1 MPNEVGEAGPSIG
14 GGALATA
21 TEVADGTR
29 IAVEPDQILAVGKL
43 VVDQADA
50 LTDALMRY
58 GSTMRIAPPSENAV
72 STALADAWNDAVVDA
87 EDSHLARAQA
97 YLQGLRSLQLQLH
110 QAAKRYRLDDDET
123 AAVFGD
129 RSAG

>member
-1 MPNEVGEAGPSIG
+1 MPNEVGGQGPSIG
-14 GGALATA
+14 AGAAATA
-21 TEVADGTR
+21 TDVASGTR
-29 IAVEPDQILAVGKL
+29 FEVEPDQVLAVGKL
-43 VVDQADA
+43 VVEQADA
-50 LTDALMRY
+50 LSDVLMQY

-87 EDSHLARAQA
+87 DDSHLARAQA
-97 YLQGLRSLQLQLH
+97 YLQGLRTLQLQLH

-129 RSAG
+129 RA